1 VARQP
6 SMSAVDRRS
15 HEGDPWA
22 RGDRPAASRRG
33 SVTLNLIR
41 ATLVGS
47 AVGLAGCGSLPRNAV
62 PVELMSQ
69 ATVADMPEVRAAGGR
84 PSAVMGS
91 DLARSFEQESAAEF
105 PVGPDGLVHYAHL
118 ALSGGGANGAFGAG
132 LLVGWTKSGKRPPF
146 KIVTGVSTGAL
157 MAPFAFLGSEHDA
170 ALTEF
175 YTTTSSL
182 NIFRML
188 SIIPQL
194 LGGESLADTGPLR
207 QMIEQQVD
215 AELLRRIAEEHNRGR
230 RLYIATVDLDSQR
243 VWIWNMGMIASSGRP
258 GAGNLFRQ
266 VMLAS
271 ASVPLAFPPVFIDV
285 EAGGQRFDEMHVDGG
300 VGARVFFSGGVFSF
314 TAARAG
320 TGCGA
325 AREELYIIHNGQLL
339 PAPDTTP
346 RSLRGIALRTFES
359 ASKSA
364 VVGDLFRIYAVTLRE
379 RAGFNWVTI
388 PENVELVGNE
398 LFDPVKMREL
408 YDLGHRRALTESPWM
423 TDPPGLRWSAS
434 P

>member
-1 VARQP
+1 MARQL

-41 ATLVGS
+41 ATLVGA

-157 MAPFAFLGSEHDA
+157 MAPFAFLGSEHDD

-175 YTTTSSL
+175 CTTTSSL
-182 NIFRML
+182 DIFRML
-188 SIIPQL
+188 SMIPQL

-215 AELLRRIAEEHNRGR
+215 AELLRRMAEEPDRGR

-243 VWIWNMGMIASSGRP
+243 VWIWNMGMIARAAGRAP
-258 GAGNLFRQ
+258 GTC
-266 VMLAS
+266 S
-271 ASVPLAFPPVFIDV
+271 ARSCWLPHRSRSRFPPVFIDV
-285 EAGGQRFDEMHVDGG
+285 EADDQRFDEMHVDGG
-300 VGARVFFSGGVFSF
+300 VGTRVFFSGGVFSF

-320 TGCGA
+320 RARHGA
-325 AREELYIIHNGQLL
+325 RGALHHPRRAAA
-339 PAPDTTP
+339 PAPDTTT
-346 RSLRGIALRTFES
+346 RSLR
-359 ASKSA
+359 ASRCA
-364 VVGDLFRIYAVTLRE
+364 R
-379 RAGFNWVTI
+379 
-388 PENVELVGNE
+388 
-398 LFDPVKMREL
+398 
-408 YDLGHRRALTESPWM
+408 
-423 TDPPGLRWSAS
+423 
-434 P
+434 